1 MLSDE
6 ELEELR
12 PIVRT
17 FKVLDYTK
25 EDIKTVL
32 KVNETI
38 LMQVCKYY
46 DIL

>member
-12 PIVRT
+12 TIVRT

-25 EDIKTVL
+25 DDIKTVL